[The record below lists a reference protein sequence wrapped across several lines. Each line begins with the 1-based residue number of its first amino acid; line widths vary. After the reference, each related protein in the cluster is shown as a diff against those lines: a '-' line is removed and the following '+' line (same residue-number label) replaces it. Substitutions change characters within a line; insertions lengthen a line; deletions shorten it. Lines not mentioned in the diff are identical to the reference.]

1 MNSAAAK
8 IRERLQGKKT
18 ASPHRIARN
27 SETVWGDARESGDGA
42 QGAARGGIYRCDGRY
57 GEKDGQRAGRI
68 QIDGAQGYGVAACAP
83 VRAAAQGSGGRDGQ
97 KQGGTPPAR
106 RRGDEETICE
116 DRSIEA

>member
-8 IRERLQGKKT
+8 IGERLQGKKA
-18 ASPHRIARN
+18 ASPHRIVRN

-68 QIDGAQGYGVAACAP
+68 QIDGAQGYGVAAATSLSAP
-83 VRAAAQGSGGRDGQ
+83 LHREVAAVMAKNKAERHLRGGEAT
-97 KQGGTPPAR
+97 KR
-106 RRGDEETICE
+106 RYAKT
-116 DRSIEA
+116 EA

>member
-42 QGAARGGIYRCDGRY
+42 QGAARGGIYRRDGRY

-68 QIDGAQGYGVAACAP
+68 QID
-83 VRAAAQGSGGRDGQ
+83 R
-97 KQGGTPPAR
+97 T
-106 RRGDEETICE
+106 
-116 DRSIEA
+116 

>member
-1 MNSAAAK
+1 MTAAK
-8 IRERLQGKKT
+8 IGERLQGKKA

-68 QIDGAQGYGVAACAP
+68 QSTVHKDMESRLARLSAPLHREVAAVMAKNKAE
-83 VRAAAQGSGGRDGQ
+83 RHLRGGEAT
-97 KQGGTPPAR
+97 KR
-106 RRGDEETICE
+106 RYAKT
-116 DRSIEA
+116 EA

>member
-1 MNSAAAK
+1 MDFVGVHTNFKAGGAEISGFCRGLGRGSQAVLVPKLDDCRGLRYYNKVMNAAAAK

-42 QGAARGGIYRCDGRY
+42 QGAARGGIYRRDGRY

-68 QIDGAQGYGVAACAP
+68 QID
-83 VRAAAQGSGGRDGQ
+83 R
-97 KQGGTPPAR
+97 T
-106 RRGDEETICE
+106 
-116 DRSIEA
+116 